1 MHHFAVQVAQLT
13 HSLCAGAEVAE
24 KIASAE
30 GSAAT
35 QSVVSQG
42 SDGLYSVIIKKAQD
56 LGGVLPRHRLVVNCV
71 VKIAQALGKPVPK
84 PQLQHKLAA
93 VVAVDDALNLVA
105 RGENVDREKLAQ
117 MQRFG
122 REFFVSILR
131 DIV

>member
-42 SDGLYSVIIKKAQD
+42 SDSLYSVITKKAEEI
-56 LGGVLPRHRLVVNCV
+56 GNPVAHHRQVVDCV
-71 VKIAQALGKPVPK
+71 IKMAQALDKPVPT
-84 PQLQHKLAA
+84 PQIQHKLAA
-93 VVAVDDALNLVA
+93 IVAADDALALTAETAGANST
-105 RGENVDREKLAQ
+105 KLAQ

>member
-56 LGGVLPRHRLVVNCV
+56 LGGAFPRHRLVVNCV

-93 VVAVDDALNLVA
+93 VVAADDALNLVA
-105 RGENVDREKLAQ
+105 QGENVDHEKLAQ
-117 MQRFG
+117 MRRFG